1 MKKIISL
8 VLAGVMMLGLAACGA
23 KQPAETTAPV
33 ETTVPVET
41 TAPVETTVPVE
52 TTAPEAETEAPV
64 ASTGALAVLETI
76 WNLYGED
83 EKFFVIGGN
92 MENPVDGAPGN
103 YDMAYAENLPY
114 NLLIPAEQLANI
126 DEAATMIHA
135 MNANTFTSGVVHLA
149 EGADAAA
156 FAQVMRDAIQGNMWM
171 CGFPETLTV
180 AVIDGEYVLIAFG
193 VNDAMNPFMTHFA
206 EAFPGAEVMFNEAIA
221 G

>member
-8 VLAGVMMLGLAACGA
+8 VLAAVMALSLVACGEN
-23 KQPAETTAPV
+23 KPAETTAPV
-33 ETTVPVET
+33 ETAPAVTVE
-41 TAPVETTVPVE
+41 
-52 TTAPEAETEAPV
+52 
-64 ASTGALAVLETI
+64 SSLAVLEDI
-76 WNLYGED
+76 WAKYGED

-92 MENPVDGAPGN
+92 MESPVDGAPGN
-103 YDMAYAENLPY
+103 YDMAYAENLTY
-114 NLLIPAEQLANI
+114 NLLVPADQLANV

-135 MNANTFTSGVVHLA
+135 MNANTFTSGVVHLT

-156 FAQVMRDAIQGNMWM
+156 FAQTMRDAIQGNMWM

-180 AVIDGEYVLIAFG
+180 AVIGGEYVVIAFG

-206 EAFPGAEVMFNEAIA
+206 EAFPNAEILFNEAVE

>member
-8 VLAGVMMLGLAACGA
+8 VLAGVMMLSLAACGGS
-23 KQPAETTAPV
+23 KPAETTAPV
-33 ETTVPVET
+33 ETTVPAPAVE
-41 TAPVETTVPVE
+41 
-52 TTAPEAETEAPV
+52 
-64 ASTGALAVLETI
+64 SSLAVLENI

-83 EKFFVIGGN
+83 EKFAVIGGN
-92 MENPVDGAPGN
+92 MESPVDGAPGN
-103 YDMAYAENLPY
+103 YDMAYAENLTW
-114 NLLIPAEQLANI
+114 NLLVPADQLANV
-126 DEAATMIHA
+126 DEAATMIHM
-135 MNANTFTSGVVHLA
+135 MNANTFTCGVVHLV

-180 AVIDGEYVLIAFG
+180 AVIGGEYVLIAFG

-206 EAFPGAEVMFNEAIA
+206 EAYAEAEILFNEPVE